1 MRENAATQQEIDQA
15 LLINAHR
22 IQAQRLQAI
31 DRRRMRDA
39 ALNLF
44 HEDRFQQDLALYYL
58 IEQLTLRIDPNE

>member
-1 MRENAATQQEIDQA
+1 MSVLDQA

-22 IQAQRLQAI
+22 IQAQRLQAF